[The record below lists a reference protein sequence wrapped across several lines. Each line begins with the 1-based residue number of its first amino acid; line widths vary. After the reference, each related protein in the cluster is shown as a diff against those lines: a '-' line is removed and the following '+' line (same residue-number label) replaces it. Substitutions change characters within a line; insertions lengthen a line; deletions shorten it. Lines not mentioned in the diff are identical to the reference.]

1 MLFADAQK
9 FALNA
14 AKEIVIAHIGDPSAT
29 SDDSDAQKTADFY
42 EAVYRKK
49 ARQAVYRRV
58 LSLAVEV
65 KP

>member
-1 MLFADAQK
+1 MLFADVQK

-42 EAVYRKK
+42 EAVYR
-49 ARQAVYRRV
+49 RV